1 MVQVKTTSYWL
12 KRIFWSFSIA
22 LFLSMMGCASW
33 KSGKNP
39 DSVEGAEKLIVK
51 QRKKDAKAARKEQ
64 KAAIKRHW
72 DNQSKEVKRSIKRN
86 KKANKKRTRKMNRR

>member
-1 MVQVKTTSYWL
+1 MKIITLHS
-12 KRIFWSFSIA
+12 KRIFFYFSIV
-22 LFLSMMGCASW
+22 LLLCFTSCASW
-33 KSGKNP
+33 TNGKNP
-39 DSVEGAEKLIVK
+39 DSVEGAEKMIDK

-86 KKANKKRTRKMNRR
+86 KRMNKKKMRKMNRR

>member
-1 MVQVKTTSYWL
+1 MKIIPLFT
-12 KRIFWSFSIA
+12 KRIFFIFSILLLTNLA
-22 LFLSMMGCASW
+22 SCASW
-33 KSGKNP
+33 TKGKNP
-39 DSVEGAEKLIVK
+39 DSVEGAEKMIDK

-86 KKANKKRTRKMNRR
+86 KRMNKKKMRKMNRR